1 MKIAVDAMGGDNA
14 PDAIVKGALAAAVA
28 GRDIEIILVG
38 NGDRIKD
45 IALLPENVS
54 IVEAAETIENEDKPL
69 MAIRRKRNSSMV
81 VALQMVKDGT
91 ADAVVSA
98 GNTGAFMAGA
108 SLIVGRIPGL
118 TKPALAPVLPTQ
130 DGKGTVAL
138 DIGATMDPKPE
149 NLFQYALMG
158 NLYAQTVFGI
168 PEPRVGLLNI
178 GIEPEKGN
186 ELAKQT
192 YQLLL
197 QSELNFIGNVE
208 AREVMQGR
216 CDVLI
221 CDGFVGNVLLKSMEG
236 VAQSLFSE
244 MKQAV
249 IKGGVK
255 SKIGALLLKKDLKA
269 LKDKLDYAEYGGS
282 PLLGI
287 NGICIK
293 CHGSADATN
302 VKNAILKQAYL
313 LSKNH
318 TIASITKIMEE

>member
-14 PDAIVKGALAAAVA
+14 PDAIVKGALAAAEA
-28 GRDIEIILVG
+28 GRDMEIILVG

-54 IVEAAETIENEDKPL
+54 IMEAAEAIENEDKPL

-149 NLFQYALMG
+149 NLYSYALMG

-168 PEPRVGLLNI
+168 PEPRIGLLNV

>member
-14 PDAIVKGALAAAVA
+14 PVAIVKGALAAAEA

-38 NGDRIKD
+38 DGHRIKN

-81 VALQMVKDGT
+81 IALQMVKDGA

-130 DGKGTVAL
+130 DGKGTVAV

-149 NLFQYALMG
+149 NLYSYALMG

-168 PEPRVGLLNI
+168 PKPRIGLLNI

-192 YQLLL
+192 FKLLD

-208 AREVMQGR
+208 AREVMLGR

-249 IKGGVK
+249 LKGGVK
-255 SKIGALLLKKDLKA
+255 GKLGALLLKDTLKA
-269 LKDKLDYAEYGGS
+269 LKDKLDYSEYGGS

-287 NGICIK
+287 NGVCIK

-313 LSKNH
+313 LTKNH
-318 TIASITKIMEE
+318 TIASITKIMEG

>member
-1 MKIAVDAMGGDNA
+1 
-14 PDAIVKGALAAAVA
+14 
-28 GRDIEIILVG
+28 
-38 NGDRIKD
+38 
-45 IALLPENVS
+45 
-54 IVEAAETIENEDKPL
+54 
-69 MAIRRKRNSSMV
+69 
-81 VALQMVKDGT
+81 
-91 ADAVVSA
+91 
-98 GNTGAFMAGA
+98 
-108 SLIVGRIPGL
+108 
-118 TKPALAPVLPTQ
+118 
-130 DGKGTVAL
+130 
-138 DIGATMDPKPE
+138 
-149 NLFQYALMG
+149 
-158 NLYAQTVFGI
+158 
-168 PEPRVGLLNI
+168 
-178 GIEPEKGN
+178 
-186 ELAKQT
+186 
-192 YQLLL
+192 
-197 QSELNFIGNVE
+197 
-208 AREVMQGR
+208 MQGR